1 MEVCTTTPFEWNVW
15 WNIQKGTSRG
25 TDEGT
30 AGIMYK
36 GTNRGGIADWVWLK
50 RNSEKELNRAMDEE
64 E

>member
-25 TDEGT
+25 T
-30 AGIMYK
+30 AGIMDK
-36 GTNRGGIADWVWLK
+36 GTTRGGIADWVWLK